1 MTRLGEE
8 ENKAKDMLD
17 EKIKLQQNLMQLTED
32 LNDARALAAR
42 HREEIIKLQIKFSQL
57 QTLEEKSKVE
67 VQSLLEENDFYKKK
81 NDEFEAENEK
91 LNKEIFAYIQK
102 IDINSLLKEVDIED
116 LKLLAQNNKMMTS
129 ALHQMLTKWETIQK
143 E

>member
-1 MTRLGEE
+1 MARLGEE

-67 VQSLLEENDFYKKK
+67 VLSLLEENDFYKKK
-81 NDEFEAENEK
+81 NDEFEAENEQ

-102 IDINSLLKEVDIED
+102 IDINTLLKEVDIED
-116 LKLLAQNNKMMTS
+116 LRLLAQNNKMMTS

>member
-1 MTRLGEE
+1 MARLGEE

-17 EKIKLQQNLMQLTED
+17 EKIKLQQSLMQLTED

-67 VQSLLEENDFYKKK
+67 VQNLLEENDFYQKK
-81 NDEFEAENEK
+81 NAEFEAENEK
-91 LNKEIFAYIQK
+91 LNMEIMAYIQK
-102 IDINSLLKEVDIED
+102 IDINNLLKEVDIED
-116 LKLLAQNNKMMTS
+116 LRLLAQNNKMMTS

>member
-1 MTRLGEE
+1 MARLGEE

-67 VQSLLEENDFYKKK
+67 VLTLLEENDFYKKK
-81 NDEFEAENEK
+81 NDEFEAENEQ

-102 IDINSLLKEVDIED
+102 IDINTLLKEVDIED
-116 LKLLAQNNKMMTS
+116 LRLLAQNNKMMTS

>member
-1 MTRLGEE
+1 MARLGEE

-81 NDEFEAENEK
+81 NDEFEAENEQ